1 MSTDLVLGPE
11 HARGHTLQRVH
22 QFGELHRR
30 WVFDQE
36 VDVIVLPVHLG
47 QGCAEVLAHVG
58 EHGSQV
64 VQVLPGEHS
73 PAVLRHK
80 DQMSVDQKDTSSPTS
95 IIAIVA
101 HRPSIL
107 GGMAAT
113 GTKSEEER
121 KPRARTRPKDAP
133 THVVSVPLRLTP
145 AQRSMEDARFEAA
158 RRVYNACLGESLRR
172 CRKTRSDPA
181 FDLAKAMPKGRPR
194 SKASVARNRAFRAVA
209 DAHGFTEDSMMS
221 FASGLRNGWVRDQVP
236 SQEAQILGRR
246 VFRATKRWSLG
257 LGGRPR
263 FKPAHRGLHSLEC
276 KDLCGD
282 LRPAIEDG
290 VCVGVKQGRTNTLRF
305 APIKPAAGRK
315 ASALKIERGRLHRQV
330 AEGRVLSVRLVKNV
344 VRGKSTFRAQFVMD
358 GNPPQRHEVGTGR
371 VSIDLGPSF
380 VAVVER
386 ANPGSDPL
394 ASDTPITG
402 AGIRQ
407 LAEGASDY
415 SRKIRRLQR
424 KLDRQHRAG
433 SPDCFR
439 PDGTHKT
446 GCEWRD
452 RSKNARQTQS
462 AIAEIHRRLAAYRK
476 TTHGTMVTGWLS
488 VGPYLHLEKL
498 NYVAWQK
505 NFPRSVRDRA
515 PGELIEIARRRAASA
530 GGKAYEYSTWMTALS
545 QTCLCGRK
553 EKKPLSQRTHHCPDC
568 GLVVQRDLL
577 SAYLG
582 MFVRPEVDP
591 TTGEIVGDT
600 LDLDDARKAWST
612 GPDVDWL
619 AKPSGDT
626 PKHRVRRQQHPS
638 LRSLERIKA
647 RRKRCLTSDR
657 GARQEPLHPSSTAQ
671 ESS

>member
-1 MSTDLVLGPE
+1 
-11 HARGHTLQRVH
+11 
-22 QFGELHRR
+22 
-30 WVFDQE
+30 
-36 VDVIVLPVHLG
+36 
-47 QGCAEVLAHVG
+47 
-58 EHGSQV
+58 
-64 VQVLPGEHS
+64 
-73 PAVLRHK
+73 
-80 DQMSVDQKDTSSPTS
+80 
-95 IIAIVA
+95 
-101 HRPSIL
+101 
-107 GGMAAT
+107 
-113 GTKSEEER
+113 
-121 KPRARTRPKDAP
+121 
-133 THVVSVPLRLTP
+133 
-145 AQRSMEDARFEAA
+145 MEDARFEAG
-158 RRVYNACLGESLRR
+158 RRVYNACLGEAIRR
-172 CRKTRSDPA
+172 CQKVRSDPA
-181 FDLAKAMPKGRPR
+181 FELAKAMPKGRPK
-194 SKASVARNRAFRAVA
+194 SQASSARNRAFHAVA
-209 DAHGFTEDSMMS
+209 DAHGFAEDSMMT

-246 VFRATKRWSLG
+246 AFQVTKRWNLG

-290 VCVGVKQGRTNTLRF
+290 VCVGIKQGRTNTLRF
-305 APIKPAAGRK
+305 APIKSAAGRK
-315 ASALKIERGRLHRQV
+315 ARELKIERDRLIRQV
-330 AEGRVLSVRLVKNV
+330 AEGSVLSVRLVKNV
-344 VRGKSTFRAQFVMD
+344 VRGKEVFRAQFVMD
-358 GNPPQRHEVGTGR
+358 GNPPQRHEVGTGT

-386 ANPGSDPL
+386 SNPGTDPL
-394 ASDTPITG
+394 ALDTPITG

-407 LAEGASDY
+407 LAEGAADY
-415 SRKIRRLQR
+415 TRNVRRLQR
-424 KLDRQHRAG
+424 KLGRQHRAG

-439 PDGTHKT
+439 QDGTHKAE
-446 GCEWRD
+446 CRWRD

-462 AIAEIHRRLAAYRK
+462 SIAELHRRLAAYRK
-476 TTHGTMVTGWLS
+476 TVHGTMVTGWLF
-488 VGPYLHLEKL
+488 VGPHLHLEKL

-530 GGKAYEYSTWMTALS
+530 GGRAYEYSPWTTALS

-591 TTGEIVGDT
+591 STGEIVGDT
-600 LDLDDARKAWST
+600 LDLDHARKAWST

-626 PKHRVRRQQHPS
+626 PKHRVRRQQRPS

-657 GARQEPLHPSSTAQ
+657 GARQEPPHPLLTAQ
-671 ESS
+671 ELS